1 MSTNVF
7 VNFQKRLKLQH
18 QVLLLLL
25 LSSIIPVSI
34 VGFYGIYSSSTALSE
49 LSKSKLEQDTT
60 SEAYSILNFLQGI
73 NEDVL
78 FLSKSSQIQGLIR
91 ANDSGGV
98 DPKTN
103 TSYNAWIEQLQTTL
117 VGLTEAKPSYMQLRY
132 LDEKGNEIVRV
143 DSDGTNVKVIP
154 KAKLQNKADRPY
166 FSETM
171 ELAPGSLYTSP
182 LDLNQERGQI
192 EVPFKPVIRYATPVV
207 DSTGKKRGIVIA
219 NIFAKK
225 FISYVEKANSGKEQ
239 QALLVNQDGF
249 YMSHPND
256 NKEWGADLK
265 KDEKLQ
271 KDYPTAIAKQI
282 LSTERGVIDQGGS
295 YTLAYHKVPIAPDKN
310 QFLVAINQ
318 VPKSKILASVNSF
331 KVVAAIMI
339 LGSLA
344 TVLPLGIFRS
354 RQLVNLIQ
362 QLVSRISTASH
373 QIFSTLDEQER
384 VASQQAASVNETT
397 ATMDELEAS
406 SRQSA
411 EQAKAAVAAA
421 QQALVLT
428 KDGTQAVG
436 ETLEGMFALEQKVGA
451 IAQQIVR
458 LSEQANQ
465 IGSISQL
472 VSELANKTNMLALNS
487 SVEAIRAGE
496 HGKGFSVVAN
506 EIRKLADQSQNSAE
520 KISVLVSEIQ
530 SAINSTV
537 MVTDEGTKTVAA
549 GVQIAQKT
557 DQAFTGVAD
566 AVNKVVLNNQQIS
579 LNLKQQVDAI
589 QQVVQAMESI
599 NQGAKETAVGI
610 NQTKV
615 GTQQLNETALNLQQM
630 V

>member
-1 MSTNVF
+1 MSMNVF
-7 VNFQKRLKLQH
+7 GKFQKRLKLQH

-25 LSSIIPVSI
+25 LSSILPVSI
-34 VGFYGIYSSSTALSE
+34 VGFYGIYSSTTALSE
-49 LSKSKLEQDTT
+49 LSKSKLDQDTA

-73 NEDVL
+73 NEDVI
-78 FLSKSSQIQGLIR
+78 FLSKASQIQGIIR
-91 ANDSGGV
+91 ANDGGGV

-103 TSYNAWIEQLQTTL
+103 TSYNTWVEQLQTTL
-117 VGLTEAKPSYMQLRY
+117 VGMMEAKPSYMQLRY

-143 DSDGTNVKVIP
+143 DSDGTNVKIIP
-154 KAKLQNKADRPY
+154 KTALQNKADRPY

-171 ELAPGSLYTSP
+171 ELAPGNLYTSP

-192 EVPFKPVIRYATPVV
+192 ERPFKPVIRYATPVV
-207 DSTGKKRGIVIA
+207 DATGKKRGIVIA

-225 FISYVEKANSGKEQ
+225 FISYIEKGNSGKEQ

-256 NKEWGADLK
+256 NKEWGSDLK

-271 KDYPTAIAKQI
+271 KDYPAAIAKQI
-282 LSTERGVIDQGGS
+282 LSTQRGVIDQGGS
-295 YTLAYHKVPIAPDKN
+295 YTLAYHKVPIAPDQG

-331 KVVAAIMI
+331 KIVAAIII

-344 TVLPLGIFRS
+344 TVIPLGIVRS
-354 RQLVNLIQ
+354 RQLVNLIKQ
-362 QLVSRISTASH
+362 VVSRISTASH
-373 QIFSTLDEQER
+373 QIFSTLEEQER

-397 ATMDELEAS
+397 TTMDELEAS

-428 KDGTQAVG
+428 QDGTQAVG
-436 ETLEGMFALEQKVGA
+436 ETLEGMFVLEQKVGA

-472 VSELANKTNMLALNS
+472 VSDLANKTNMLALNS